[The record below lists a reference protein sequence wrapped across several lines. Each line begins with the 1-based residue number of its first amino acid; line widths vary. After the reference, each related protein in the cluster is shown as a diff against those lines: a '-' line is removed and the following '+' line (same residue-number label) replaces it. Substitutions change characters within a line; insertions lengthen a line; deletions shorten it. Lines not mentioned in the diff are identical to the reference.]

1 MLAGVG
7 SLTAAGA
14 AGFGFAPRIAGREL
28 LVVPSAQ
35 FMAFVFGVALISTG
49 AVFRRFDH
57 ILKAATDAAHDATKD
72 SQAQ

>member
-1 MLAGVG
+1 
-7 SLTAAGA
+7 
-14 AGFGFAPRIAGREL
+14 
-28 LVVPSAQ
+28 
-35 FMAFVFGVALISTG
+35 MAFVFGVALISTG